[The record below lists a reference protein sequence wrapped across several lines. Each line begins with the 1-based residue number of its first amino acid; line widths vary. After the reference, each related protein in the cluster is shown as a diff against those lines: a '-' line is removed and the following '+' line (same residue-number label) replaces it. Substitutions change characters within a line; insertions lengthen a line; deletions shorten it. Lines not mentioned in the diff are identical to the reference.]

1 MFAKLDGVRIHY
13 QGYRAG
19 RDAAV
24 FVHGWTCDHTFWRLQ
39 APVYENRRSLLI
51 DLPGHGESDKPETD
65 YSQELFAGAVDA
77 VMRDAGVDRAVLIG
91 HSMGMAV
98 GTQFLRMFPQKLS
111 GFVIVD
117 GFMPPSPKDDAERQK
132 ANAQR
137 EMMIQ
142 TWRSPDYKKA
152 FVKMIDGM
160 SSPEHTPQALRD
172 EIRTKMTATP
182 QHVVAGAMEG
192 MFSMAPL
199 GDSERF
205 NVPTLAIM
213 ARRQNRAGYGDLL
226 RKYFPKLEYQE
237 WPGVGHF
244 LMMEAPEKFNT
255 ALSGFLDKPR
265 P

>member
-1 MFAKLDGVRIHY
+1 MFI
-13 QGYRAG
+13 
-19 RDAAV
+19 
-24 FVHGWTCDHTFWRLQ
+24 HGWTCDATFWRFQ

-51 DLPGHGESDKPETD
+51 DLPGHGQSDKPESD
-65 YSQELFAGAVDA
+65 YSQEFFARAVEA
-77 VMRDAGVDRAVLIG
+77 VMRDARVDRAVLIG

-98 GTQFLRMFPQKLS
+98 SVQFLRMYPGKVS

-137 EMMIQ
+137 EMMIK
-142 TWRSPDYKKA
+142 TWRSPDYKAA

-160 SSPEHTPQALRD
+160 SSPEHTPAALRD

-192 MFSMAPL
+192 MFTMAPL
-199 GDSERF
+199 SDEERF
-205 NVPTLAIM
+205 NIPTLAIM
-213 ARRQNRAGYGDLL
+213 GRRWARAGYDEFL

-237 WPGVGHF
+237 WAGVGHF

-255 ALSGFLDKPR
+255 ALTAFLESSRFGQGVFSSCP
-265 P
+265 PGV